1 MTEAGEEQPSGAL
14 IEISLPIAGELV
26 EPVWELFERH
36 GGGAVLE
43 TRVRGPLD
51 GHAGAPETW
60 LRTYLPVGDA
70 EARLRIELGLWHLGQ
85 IMALPE
91 ATIRTLA
98 EANWAEAWKAHY
110 VAQRVGPFL
119 VTPTWLEPPQDEG
132 LVVLRLDP
140 GMAFGTGQH
149 PTTRLCLAA
158 LEGRAGPATRVLDVG
173 TGSGILAI
181 GAALLGAQ
189 RPVALDIDPRAVET
203 ALANAAVSGVAI
215 DGRATTLPEL
225 LAEGS
230 CGPFDLVLANLL
242 AGIVTGLAD
251 DLANATRPGGT
262 LIASGILDEQAAAVA
277 EALTAAGFAQPEV
290 RIEGDWVA
298 LIAMRATDGA

>member
-1 MTEAGEEQPSGAL
+1 MTGADSETDGAL

-43 TRVRGPLD
+43 TRMRGPTD
-51 GHAGAPETW
+51 GHAGVPETW
-60 LRTYLPVGDA
+60 LRTYLPAHDV

-91 ATIRTLA
+91 ATIRPLA

-110 VAQRVGPFL
+110 TPQRVGPFL
-119 VTPTWLEPPQDEG
+119 VTPTWLEPEAGDHA
-132 LVVLRLDP
+132 VVLLLDP

-158 LEGRAGPATRVLDVG
+158 LEGRVDATTRVLDVG

-181 GAALLGAQ
+181 GAALLGA
-189 RPVALDIDPRAVET
+189 PAPTALDIDPKAVET
-203 ALANAAVSGVAI
+203 AVANAGVNGVAI
-215 DGRATTLPEL
+215 VGHAGTLPEL
-225 LAEGS
+225 LAYDAGE
-230 CGPFDLVLANLL
+230 PFDLVLANLL
-242 AGIVTGLAD
+242 AGIVTGLAG
-251 DLANATRPGGT
+251 DLAAATAPGGT
-262 LIASGILDEQAAAVA
+262 LIASGILDEQAEGVST
-277 EALTAAGFAQPEV
+277 ALALAGFAPPEMLV
-290 RIEGDWVA
+290 DGDWVA
-298 LIAMRATDGA
+298 LIAVRLGGAE